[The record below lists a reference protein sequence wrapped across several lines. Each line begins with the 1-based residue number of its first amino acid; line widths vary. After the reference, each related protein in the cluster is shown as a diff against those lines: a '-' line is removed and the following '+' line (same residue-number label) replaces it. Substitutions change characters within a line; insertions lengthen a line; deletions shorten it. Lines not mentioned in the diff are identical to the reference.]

1 MVENGKDHSIL
12 YEETITTFS
21 LVLEPY
27 TRCPQSTP
35 HDNDTA
41 RRNKN
46 VKNKEQRE
54 ESIAQ
59 RIL

>member
-46 VKNKEQRE
+46 VKNRSSEKNQ
-54 ESIAQ
+54 
-59 RIL
+59 